1 MFKFRFG
8 AVASFKAVRHSV
20 MLSSKPEIPLPPIQV
35 LLIEEVHTVAKK
47 LLIRTLLASALFLP
61 VATWACDAAGPST
74 HIGTVQSVDASSKT
88 FTIIDAQ
95 TRMPIK
101 FVASNEII
109 EGLKDA
115 KGSVMVNYEE
125 MESTDGLKAVGVTF

>member
-1 MFKFRFG
+1 MARKI
-8 AVASFKAVRHSV
+8 
-20 MLSSKPEIPLPPIQV
+20 LISSLFV
-35 LLIEEVHTVAKK
+35 S
-47 LLIRTLLASALFLP
+47 TLLLLP
-61 VATWACDAAGPST
+61 VLTWACDGAGPST

-101 FVASNEII
+101 FMASNEII
-109 EGLKDA
+109 DGLKDA

-125 MESTDGLKAVGVTF
+125 MESGDGLKAVGVTF

>member
-1 MFKFRFG
+1 M
-8 AVASFKAVRHSV
+8 
-20 MLSSKPEIPLPPIQV
+20 
-35 LLIEEVHTVAKK
+35 AKK
-47 LLIRTLLASALFLP
+47 ILISSLLASALLLP
-61 VATWACDAAGPST
+61 VTIWACDAAGPST

-125 MESTDGLKAVGVTF
+125 MESTSGLKAVGVTF

>member
-1 MFKFRFG
+1 M
-8 AVASFKAVRHSV
+8 
-20 MLSSKPEIPLPPIQV
+20 
-35 LLIEEVHTVAKK
+35 TKK
-47 LLIRTLLASALFLP
+47 LLIKSILVSALILP
-61 VATWACDAAGPST
+61 VAGWACDAAGPST

-95 TRMPIK
+95 TRMPIS

-109 EGLKDA
+109 DGLKDA

-125 MESTDGLKAVGVTF
+125 MEGSNGLKAVGVTF

>member
-1 MFKFRFG
+1 
-8 AVASFKAVRHSV
+8 VARKH
-20 MLSSKPEIPLPPIQV
+20 LISS
-35 LLIEEVHTVAKK
+35 LLV
-47 LLIRTLLASALFLP
+47 SALFLLP

-74 HIGTVQSVDASSKT
+74 HIGTVQSVDASNKT

-125 MESTDGLKAVGVTF
+125 MESTDGLKALGVTF

>member
-1 MFKFRFG
+1 MAKNF
-8 AVASFKAVRHSV
+8 
-20 MLSSKPEIPLPPIQV
+20 LISS
-35 LLIEEVHTVAKK
+35 
-47 LLIRTLLASALFLP
+47 LLASALLLP

-115 KGSVMVNYEE
+115 KGSVMVNYEQ
-125 MESTDGLKAVGVTF
+125 MESTDGLKALGVTF

>member
-1 MFKFRFG
+1 M
-8 AVASFKAVRHSV
+8 
-20 MLSSKPEIPLPPIQV
+20 
-35 LLIEEVHTVAKK
+35 AKK
-47 LLIRTLLASALFLP
+47 FLIYSILASALFLP

-125 MESTDGLKAVGVTF
+125 MESSDGLKALGVTF

>member
-1 MFKFRFG
+1 MTKNFLVKSIL
-8 AVASFKAVRHSV
+8 V
-20 MLSSKPEIPLPPIQV
+20 
-35 LLIEEVHTVAKK
+35 
-47 LLIRTLLASALFLP
+47 SALILP
-61 VATWACDAAGPST
+61 VASWACDAAGPST
-74 HIGTVQSVDASSKT
+74 HIGTVKSVDASSKT

-109 EGLKDA
+109 DGLKDA

-125 MESTDGLKAVGVTF
+125 MEDSSDLKALGVTF